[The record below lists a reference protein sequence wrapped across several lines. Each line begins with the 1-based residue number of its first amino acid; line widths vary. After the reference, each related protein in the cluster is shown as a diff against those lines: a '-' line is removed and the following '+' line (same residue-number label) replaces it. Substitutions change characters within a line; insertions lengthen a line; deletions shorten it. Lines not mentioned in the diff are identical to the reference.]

1 MIAYC
6 WRTGLIG
13 FGQSVPRGAVEI
25 LRGKGAEFRRSVT
38 VQARHGYDGAL
49 LVPGVPEAMGDLDA
63 AQAVKRFQERCRRT
77 TDAKPQL
84 VWSAS

>member
-25 LRGKGAEFRRSVT
+25 LRGKGAGFRRSVT
-38 VQARHGYDGAL
+38 VQARHGYDGTL
-49 LVPGVPEAMGDLDA
+49 LVPGVPEAMGDVEA
-63 AQAVKRFQERCRRT
+63 ARAVNRFAERCRKT
-77 TDAKPQL
+77 TDTKPQL